1 MLKKS
6 EDMCRASL
14 QEDDEVEEEDVD
26 RETGI
31 IRVQLAYAIQMQVIR
46 EGQFYRKFTVKALL
60 FSGRICIRFVINSIR
75 LVLDRIIRLRIQQ
88 IFRLKFAYDC

>member
-14 QEDDEVEEEDVD
+14 QEDEEVEEEDVD

-31 IRVQLAYAIQMQVIR
+31 IRVQLAYAIQMQVIHER
-46 EGQFYRKFTVKALL
+46 QFYRKFTATC
-60 FSGRICIRFVINSIR
+60 RIAAGCENI
-75 LVLDRIIRLRIQQ
+75 
-88 IFRLKFAYDC
+88 